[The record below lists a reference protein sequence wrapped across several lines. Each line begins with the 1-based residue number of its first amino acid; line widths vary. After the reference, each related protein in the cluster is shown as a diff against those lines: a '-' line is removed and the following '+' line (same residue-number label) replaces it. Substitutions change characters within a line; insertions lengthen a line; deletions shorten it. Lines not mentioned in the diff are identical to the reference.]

1 MYVKKIYLTYV
12 SKHISNREKQ
22 VIILMIPNVE
32 GREAKSD
39 LPGNK
44 TYPTSLCTSQWRRNM
59 PQMKHLPMS
68 QLHAPTM
75 SYWNFVTTFQEE
87 VIMTSH
93 QYVSTKSQTS
103 LKLNTKQRL
112 SGTSLI
118 RFIDTYPQHP
128 ASTSPQR
135 LL

>member
-44 TYPTSLCTSQWRRNM
+44 TYPTSLCTSQWRRKYASDETPTDVSVARPHNVLLELCDDVSRGGNNDVPSVRLHEVSNK
-59 PQMKHLPMS
+59 PQIKH
-68 QLHAPTM
+68 
-75 SYWNFVTTFQEE
+75 
-87 VIMTSH
+87 
-93 QYVSTKSQTS
+93 
-103 LKLNTKQRL
+103 
-112 SGTSLI
+112 
-118 RFIDTYPQHP
+118 
-128 ASTSPQR
+128 
-135 LL
+135 